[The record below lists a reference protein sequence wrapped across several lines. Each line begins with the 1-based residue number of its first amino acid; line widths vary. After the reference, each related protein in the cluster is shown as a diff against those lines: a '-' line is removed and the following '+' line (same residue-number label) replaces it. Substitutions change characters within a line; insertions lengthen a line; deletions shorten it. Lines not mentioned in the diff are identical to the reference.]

1 MHIEIFEIE
10 KNGGIEPIKKGS
22 ADMITV
28 VMPSIDIGKACLA
41 ACRLIKYSGISM
53 RMIIIHDTIRQGYV
67 KSLNLI
73 ASHINSEF
81 VAYVAED
88 VLAGK
93 DWLLIAHQKL
103 IKEKKSV
110 LAFNDGRYQGDLAT
124 FGLVRK
130 SFCEQF
136 YGAGHIFFEGYKTHR
151 ADDELTLLA
160 KLHSQFAF
168 SPLALMIE
176 NDYRTQ
182 RPLNTD
188 DVALFNDRKMQ
199 IIDQYKIFNQSN

>member
-41 ACRLIKYSGISM
+41 ACRMIKYSGISM

-88 VLAGK
+88 ALAGK
-93 DWLLIAHQKL
+93 DWLRIAHQTL

-110 LAFNDGRYQGDLAT
+110 LAFNDGKYLGDLAT

-136 YGAGHIFFEGYKTHR
+136 YGVGHIFFEGYKTHR

-160 KLHSQFAF
+160 KLNGQYCF
-168 SPLALMIE
+168 SPLALLVE
-176 NDYRTQ
+176 NDFRTQ
-182 RPLNTD
+182 RPLNND
-188 DVALFNDRKMQ
+188 DVTLFNDRKMQ
-199 IIDQYKIFNQSN
+199 LIDQYKKT

>member
-1 MHIEIFEIE
+1 MDIEIFEIE
-10 KNGGIEPIKKGS
+10 NNREIEPIKRGS
-22 ADMITV
+22 ADTITV
-28 VMPSIDIGKACLA
+28 VMPSIDIGQATLA
-41 ACRLIKYSGISM
+41 ACRMIKYAGIQM
-53 RMIIIHDTIRQGYV
+53 RMIIVHDTIRQGFV

-81 VAYVAED
+81 IAYVAQD
-88 VLAGK
+88 ALAGR
-93 DWLLIAHQKL
+93 DWLRIAHQKL

-130 SFCEQF
+130 SFCERF

-160 KLHSQFAF
+160 KLHGQFAF
-168 SPLALMIE
+168 SPLALMVE
-176 NDYRTQ
+176 SDFRTQ
-182 RPLNTD
+182 RPLNTE
-188 DVALFNDRKMQ
+188 DVALFNDRKIQ
-199 IIDQYKIFNQSN
+199 LIDRYNQT